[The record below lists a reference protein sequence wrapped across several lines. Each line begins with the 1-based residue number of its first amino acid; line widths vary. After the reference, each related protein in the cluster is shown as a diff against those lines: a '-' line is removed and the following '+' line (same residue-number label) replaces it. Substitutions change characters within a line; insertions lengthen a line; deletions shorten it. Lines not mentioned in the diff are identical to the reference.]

1 MFFSKKRLLQQGSFS
16 YVSNAFYVF
25 VKRNERRSVAKKGK
39 IRLSLFYV
47 KTVNRYKNI
56 IVKLFPSGNNVV
68 FGLNKKLYIYPSLS
82 LVIICLFT
90 LIFYK
95 HMNFLAEAFAK
106 HILCL
111 FFSTKAFMCYVLN
124 FFEKK
129 AFMCLFTA
137 AWNAYFYFF
146 IQQKPSCAYVFR
158 QKPSCAMLNWPC
170 AYKNECN
177 PQTRIISL
185 REIIFTIHI

>member
-124 FFEKK
+124 FFETK
-129 AFMCLFTA
+129 AFMCLFSQVNYIEKSLFWPYCA
-137 AWNAYFYFF
+137 CDVLIFF
-146 IQQKPSCAYVFR
+146 RRRLHV
-158 QKPSCAMLNWPC
+158 LNFFKKWAFMC
-170 AYKNECN
+170 
-177 PQTRIISL
+177 L
-185 REIIFTIHI
+185 